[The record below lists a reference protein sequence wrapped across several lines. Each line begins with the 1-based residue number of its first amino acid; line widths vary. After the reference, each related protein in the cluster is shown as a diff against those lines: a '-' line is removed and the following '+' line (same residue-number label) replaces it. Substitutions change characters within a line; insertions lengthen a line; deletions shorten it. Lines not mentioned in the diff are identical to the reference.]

1 MWNLIREGSLTALV
15 FTFDNNVI
23 NYFVLFQIPADSAL
37 VFEVELLKIE
47 RKEEL
52 WWGHIIGVTWYLLVV
67 LWLWFLIAH
76 NIFSEYYLFTW

>member
-23 NYFVLFQIPADSAL
+23 YYFVLFQIPADSAL

-52 WWGHIIGVTWYLLVV
+52 WWGHITVVTY
-67 LWLWFLIAH
+67 
-76 NIFSEYYLFTW
+76 E

>member
-15 FTFDNNVI
+15 FTFDNNVAY
-23 NYFVLFQIPADSAL
+23 YFVLFQIPADSAL

-52 WWGHIIGVTWYLLVV
+52 WWGHNHLLVV

-76 NIFSEYYLFTW
+76 NNFSEYYLFTW